1 MELLNSKLFLN
12 ILIWR
17 NQQALRGIDHQLSS
31 TLIYQ
36 SLMICVLVY

>member
-17 NQQALRGIDHQLSS
+17 NQQALREIDHQLSL
-31 TLIYQ
+31 TLICQ
-36 SLMICVLVY
+36 LLMICVLVY